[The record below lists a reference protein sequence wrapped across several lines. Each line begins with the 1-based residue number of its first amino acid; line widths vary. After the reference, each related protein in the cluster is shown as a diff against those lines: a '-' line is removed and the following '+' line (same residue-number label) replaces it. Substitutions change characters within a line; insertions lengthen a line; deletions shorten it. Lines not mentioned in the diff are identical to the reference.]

1 MKNQFKNIITAVLA
15 FTVAVSAAACTGAD
29 TSTVSSE
36 TASEA
41 AAAVIKV
48 GANITPHAE
57 ILEQAKPILAEK
69 GITLEIVQLEDS
81 VTPNTGVIEG
91 SLDANYFQHVPYLEQ
106 FNSENGSDLVSIGAI
121 HYEPFG
127 IYAGKTNDL
136 SKLEDGAVV
145 AVPNN
150 VTNEARA
157 LLLLDDLG
165 YIKLDPNAGIAATPA
180 DITDNP
186 KNISFKEV
194 EAAQVPN
201 VLQDVDYAI
210 INSNYA
216 IEAGINPVKDSLG
229 IEGSASAYGNVLVVK
244 EGSENEPKILAL
256 KAALESQQVVDFIN
270 EKYDGAVVSVVENPT
285 DGYSADIDY
294 GKLKGETITV
304 AASPTPHAEILA
316 VVADIL
322 KEKDITVD
330 IKEYTDYVQPNN
342 VVDSGEI
349 DANYFQHIP
358 YLDDFNAEN
367 GTKLVSVSTIHV
379 EPLGLYGGKQSTT
392 DALK

>member
-1 MKNQFKNIITAVLA
+1 MKNQFKKIITVALAVTA
-15 FTVAVSAAACTGAD
+15 AVSAAACTGAQ
-29 TSTVSSE
+29 TSDLSTEAASE
-36 TASEA
+36 T

-48 GANITPHAE
+48 GANITPHSE

-157 LLLLDDLG
+157 LLLLAQEGIISLKEEAG
-165 YIKLDPNAGIAATPA
+165 VNATVE

-186 KNISFKEV
+186 KNIEFKELAPEQLV
-194 EAAQVPN
+194 SALP
-201 VLQDVDYAI
+201 DVDIAV
-210 INSNYA
+210 INGNYA
-216 IEAGINPVKDSLG
+216 IEGGLHVSQALAVEANDGV
-229 IEGSASAYGNVLVVK
+229 AAVTYGNIIATSPDKADDESLKTLVEVLQSD
-244 EGSENEPKILAL
+244 EIS
-256 KAALESQQVVDFIN
+256 SFIRD
-270 EKYDGAVVSVVENPT
+270 KYDGAVV
-285 DGYSADIDY
+285 
-294 GKLKGETITV
+294 
-304 AASPTPHAEILA
+304 
-316 VVADIL
+316 
-322 KEKDITVD
+322 
-330 IKEYTDYVQPNN
+330 
-342 VVDSGEI
+342 
-349 DANYFQHIP
+349 
-358 YLDDFNAEN
+358 
-367 GTKLVSVSTIHV
+367 
-379 EPLGLYGGKQSTT
+379 PLN
-392 DALK
+392 

>member
-1 MKNQFKNIITAVLA
+1 MKNQFKKIITVALA

-157 LLLLDDLG
+157 LLLLAQEGIISLKEEAG
-165 YIKLDPNAGIAATPA
+165 VNATVE
-180 DITDNP
+180 DITNNP
-186 KNISFKEV
+186 KNIEFKELAPEQLV
-194 EAAQVPN
+194 SALP
-201 VLQDVDYAI
+201 DVDIAV
-210 INSNYA
+210 INGNYA
-216 IEAGINPVKDSLG
+216 IEGGLHVSQALAVEANDGV
-229 IEGSASAYGNVLVVK
+229 AAVTYGNIIATSPDKADDESLKTLVEVLQSD
-244 EGSENEPKILAL
+244 EIS
-256 KAALESQQVVDFIN
+256 SFIRD
-270 EKYDGAVVSVVENPT
+270 KYDGAVV
-285 DGYSADIDY
+285 
-294 GKLKGETITV
+294 
-304 AASPTPHAEILA
+304 
-316 VVADIL
+316 
-322 KEKDITVD
+322 
-330 IKEYTDYVQPNN
+330 
-342 VVDSGEI
+342 
-349 DANYFQHIP
+349 
-358 YLDDFNAEN
+358 
-367 GTKLVSVSTIHV
+367 
-379 EPLGLYGGKQSTT
+379 PLN
-392 DALK
+392 